1 MDDDLRFSKI
11 DDAIQKLAT
20 VATDLSKMLA
30 VHEHRILSQEK
41 TADSILQSIEKRREE
56 IDNRFKD
63 FYQTVRVEIHEIRDN
78 NLKQNSVQNEKIS
91 KIEQIIWMYI
101 GACAILSWAVPILI
115 SKIFH

>member
-1 MDDDLRFSKI
+1 MNDDLRFLKI

-20 VATDLSKMLA
+20 IATDLSKMLA

-63 FYQTVRVEIHEIRDN
+63 FYQNVHVEIHEIRDN

-91 KIEQIIWMYI
+91 KIESIIWMYI
-101 GACAILSWAVPILI
+101 GACAILSWAVPFLI
-115 SKIFH
+115 SKIFR